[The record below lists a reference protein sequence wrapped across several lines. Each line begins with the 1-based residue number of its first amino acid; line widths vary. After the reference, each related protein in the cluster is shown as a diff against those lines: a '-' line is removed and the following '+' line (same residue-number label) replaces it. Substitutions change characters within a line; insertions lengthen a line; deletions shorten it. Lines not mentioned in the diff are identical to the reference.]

1 MAKYHV
7 WTRGQLADLSSR
19 YDVALIGSDQIWNP
33 YQVKWGGLE
42 YGSAFRTEQRVSV
55 SASFGLDA
63 APDEYREY
71 MAEHLSGMRKI
82 SVREVAGK
90 EIVRDLVGREAEVLI
105 DPTLALSRDDWSSVA
120 STEYLPEGRHVLVYA
135 LGKLSDVNAA
145 SVASAASRNGAETV
159 RLLDRSASRYYPTG
173 PQDFIGLIRSS
184 ELVVTDSFHA
194 VVFSLLFERDVVLI
208 ERQGKSYS
216 MLSRF
221 SSLCRLLGLEM
232 VADDEF
238 ENAYR
243 FVGGGEA
250 SLTDNLD
257 AQRLKFRK
265 YLADLLQPR
274 YAG

>member
-1 MAKYHV
+1 
-7 WTRGQLADLSSR
+7 
-19 YDVALIGSDQIWNP
+19 
-33 YQVKWGGLE
+33 
-42 YGSAFRTEQRVSV
+42 V

-159 RLLDRSASRYYPTG
+159 RLLD
-173 PQDFIGLIRSS
+173 
-184 ELVVTDSFHA
+184 DSFHA